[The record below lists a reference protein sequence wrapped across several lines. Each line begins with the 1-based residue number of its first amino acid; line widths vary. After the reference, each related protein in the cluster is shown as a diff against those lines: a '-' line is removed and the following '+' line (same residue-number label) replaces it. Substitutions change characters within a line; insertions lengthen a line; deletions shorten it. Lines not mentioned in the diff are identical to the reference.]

1 METIQVVVATQ
12 HHATIDVT
20 HPDRFCQCDGKA
32 YDEQNGIS
40 HIGTEEDV

>member
-1 METIQVVVATQ
+1 METIQIVIAAL
-12 HHATIDVT
+12 HHATIDAT
-20 HPDRFCQCDGKA
+20 HPDWFRQRHGKA